1 MRKELHLFPVL
12 RAELEMFCHD
22 TVCILIPDERRRL
35 KLAFPPFGVTEE
47 LTFHLWGG
55 WIVEQLGL
63 PLCCKA
69 LGCSVSVSLSPSSA
83 CLGAERS
90 CCLIIPDVGK
100 GLGADG
106 TQHRKQESYGQNE
119 TAVLVLA

>member
-1 MRKELHLFPVL
+1 MRDWKLDSCPYLMRKELHLFPVL

-55 WIVEQLGL
+55 GL
-63 PLCCKA
+63 
-69 LGCSVSVSLSPSSA
+69 
-83 CLGAERS
+83 
-90 CCLIIPDVGK
+90 
-100 GLGADG
+100 
-106 TQHRKQESYGQNE
+106 
-119 TAVLVLA
+119 